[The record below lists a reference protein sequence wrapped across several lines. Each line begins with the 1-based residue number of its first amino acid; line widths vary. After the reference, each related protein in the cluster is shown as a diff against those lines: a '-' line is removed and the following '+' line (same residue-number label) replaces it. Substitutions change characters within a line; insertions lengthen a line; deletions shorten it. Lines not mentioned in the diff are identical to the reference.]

1 MHSDERTMTVL
12 LLDPDTRLVKALT
25 ARLGCDAV
33 VLGPSGVAKAIAL
46 AGAGRLDAVLGEAL
60 HLSDLAAFASMGV
73 PCGLWTSND
82 VDDLIGPARAAGI
95 SLIATK
101 TQPLLLDEI
110 LMALGNWMDGL
121 GTGVERYLGGDGIR
135 LGAMVVEKPGGV
147 ADACRAVL
155 ASLSGPLGDSRRL
168 RLVLDELMTNTLHH
182 GGGAA
187 ATVEWGS
194 DGVKHVFIVRDPAGR
209 LSPDEILGLL
219 DRRLRGEGLLDPR
232 GRGLHLSRIY
242 ADRLYV
248 SVVPGLSTESAAVFW
263 NHPGA
268 YQGHKPV
275 WVQKIKR
282 TRGE

>member
-1 MHSDERTMTVL
+1 MAIL
-12 LLDPDTRLVKALT
+12 LLDPDIRVVKALT
-25 ARLGCDAV
+25 ARLGTETL
-33 VLGPSGVAKAIAL
+33 VLGPSDAARADAMAR
-46 AGAGRLDAVLGEAL
+46 AGELDAVLGEAS
-60 HLSDLAAFASMGV
+60 HLADLAVFASMDV
-73 PCGLWTSND
+73 PCGLWTSTN
-82 VDDLIGPARAAGI
+82 VDDLIGPARAAGV

-101 TQPLLLDEI
+101 TSPLLLDEI
-110 LMALGNWMDGL
+110 LMALGNWIEGL
-121 GTGVERYLGGDGIR
+121 GAGVERYLSMDGIR
-135 LGAMVVEKPGGV
+135 LGAMVIEKPSGV
-147 ADACRAVL
+147 ADACRSIL
-155 ASLSGPLGDSRRL
+155 GSLSGPLGDSRRL

-194 DGVKHVFIVRDPAGR
+194 DGIKHVFLVRDPAGR
-209 LSPDEILGLL
+209 LSPDETLGLL

-248 SVVPGLSTESAAVFW
+248 SVVPGMSTESAAVFW

-282 TRGE
+282 TREE